1 MIERK
6 ETIASIRIPL
16 SEGSD
21 LEADYKTNAF
31 INLVCSFESGK
42 KLPKRSDVRLNVSL
56 GGGEIYK
63 GPIKKKDLLDFC
75 ALIFLTSKS
84 SDVKKA
90 LNKKN
95 LKLKINDPK
104 LIKFLKF
111 KRKKIEKGGNKKI

>member
-21 LEADYKTNAF
+21 LDADYTTNAF

-42 KLPKRSDVRLNVSL
+42 NLPKRSDILINVSL
-56 GGGEIYK
+56 GDGETYK
-63 GPIKKKDLLDFC
+63 GIIKKEDLLAFRE
-75 ALIFLTSKS
+75 LILLTSKS
-84 SDVKKA
+84 FNEKKS
-90 LNKKN
+90 LDRKN
-95 LKLKINDPK
+95 LKLKINNDR

-111 KRKKIEKGGNKKI
+111 KRKQSEKKGKKKI